1 MNDYFATKNILSC
14 FSGVM
19 CLKNSVTIVSDV
31 HDNDILY
38 HNLYKNQ

>member
-1 MNDYFATKNILSC
+1 MNDYFATKILSY

-19 CLKNSVTIVSDV
+19 CLKNYVTSVSDL

-38 HNLYKNQ
+38 HHLYKNQ